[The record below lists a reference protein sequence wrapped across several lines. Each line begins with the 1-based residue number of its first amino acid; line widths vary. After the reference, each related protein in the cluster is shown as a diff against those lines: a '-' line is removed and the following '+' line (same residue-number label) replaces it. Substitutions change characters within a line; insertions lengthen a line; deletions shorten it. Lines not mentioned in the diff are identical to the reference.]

1 MMRSPRFLCSALTLV
16 VATTACGSSSASAG
30 STCPLP
36 TFGPGESY
44 HPAIDAGSFT
54 PNVDNPLFPLP
65 VGTTLVYSGKKDGK
79 NAIDVF
85 AITAKTRNVDGVT
98 TRVVEDRLIL
108 NGILEEK
115 TADYYAQD
123 GCGNVW
129 YFGEDTAVLDKNG
142 HVVDRGGSFHAG
154 VDGAQPGVFME
165 AKPELDRRFRQEW
178 YKGQAEDTFRAI
190 DLSASVAVPF
200 GSFDHALR
208 TEETTALE
216 PKVVDNKYYVPG
228 IGEVLEKS
236 VKGPNEVLRLI
247 DVIR

>member
-36 TFGPGESY
+36 TFGAGESY

-115 TADYYAQD
+115 TAYLSRPLPPDQMTRWLEHYIPRQSSRPAAD
-123 GCGNVW
+123 
-129 YFGEDTAVLDKNG
+129 
-142 HVVDRGGSFHAG
+142 VDP
-154 VDGAQPGVFME
+154 QPV
-165 AKPELDRRFRQEW
+165 PISLVR
-178 YKGQAEDTFRAI
+178 TI
-190 DLSASVAVPF
+190 SA
-200 GSFDHALR
+200 
-208 TEETTALE
+208 
-216 PKVVDNKYYVPG
+216 
-228 IGEVLEKS
+228 
-236 VKGPNEVLRLI
+236 
-247 DVIR
+247 